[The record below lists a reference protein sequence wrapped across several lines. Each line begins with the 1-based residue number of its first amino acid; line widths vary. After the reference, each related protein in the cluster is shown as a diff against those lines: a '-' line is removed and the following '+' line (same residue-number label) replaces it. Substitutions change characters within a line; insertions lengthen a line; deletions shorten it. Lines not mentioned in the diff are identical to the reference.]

1 MTKYILL
8 QKIFAQLSF
17 VTEVSIDKNQDQK
30 IKKNI
35 DSFEVESNQSEI
47 SLLSLS
53 MQAGNEIL
61 KLVLEETNVKVDE
74 RQPNG
79 DTCIHEACRIGV
91 DMQILESLLI

>member
-1 MTKYILL
+1 
-8 QKIFAQLSF
+8 
-17 VTEVSIDKNQDQK
+17 
-30 IKKNI
+30 
-35 DSFEVESNQSEI
+35 
-47 SLLSLS
+47 

-91 DMQILESLLI
+91 DM